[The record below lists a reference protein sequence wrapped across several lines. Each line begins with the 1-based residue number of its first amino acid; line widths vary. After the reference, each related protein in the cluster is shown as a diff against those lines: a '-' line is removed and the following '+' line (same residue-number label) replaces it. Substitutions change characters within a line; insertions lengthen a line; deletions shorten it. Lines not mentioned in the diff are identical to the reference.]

1 MDSADVTELKR
12 HFGVAIEQVRR
23 HFGVAIEQVRSE
35 IKLVAEGVSA
45 GRAETAAFREEV
57 RSELREV
64 MAMIR
69 LSYAELDR
77 RLRTLEGR

>member
-1 MDSADVTELKR
+1 MSRLDATVTELKR
-12 HFGVAIEQVRR
+12 DFDTAIERL
-23 HFGVAIEQVRSE
+23 RSD

-57 RSELREV
+57 RTEFKEV
-64 MAMIR
+64 KAMIR
-69 LSYAELDR
+69 LSYPELDR